1 MRKSDTV
8 HLRAVPQSRNGRP
21 SRRTV
26 AGRAS
31 APLFDERPRGG
42 FFRRLRRI
50 IGEVFGMAL
59 VLALSIVLAHA
70 MLVLIYPV

>member
-1 MRKSDTV
+1 MRKSDIV
-8 HLRAVPQSRNGRP
+8 HLRAVSQSRNGRP

-31 APLFDERPRGG
+31 APFVDERPRGG
-42 FFRRLRRI
+42 FFRGLRRVL
-50 IGEVFGMAL
+50 GEIFGMAL